1 MPELPEVE
9 TVVRSLRPFII
20 GRSLVQIEVFHPK
33 SFPNVNLRSAILNQP
48 IKDVKRRGK
57 MIEIS
62 WNNDYLLL
70 THLKMTGQLLFKG
83 KNKLA
88 GGGHPTKNIITL
100 PNSHTRVIY
109 TFDNHD
115 QLFFNDMRLFG
126 WQKILT
132 PTEEKIILQKLG
144 PDADD
149 KQITLDYLRQA
160 FSHTQRAIKQV
171 IMDNRLMVGIG
182 NIYAAEILFAA
193 GINPLTPAKRLTLE
207 QIKKMLSCQRDI
219 LQKAIAMRGTTFDG
233 RYVDAKG
240 EGGNYESQLQ
250 VYGRQGEPC
259 KHCGHLLVNSKIG
272 GRSSVWC
279 RHCQL

>member
-20 GRSLVQIEVFHPK
+20 GRSLVHIEVCHRK
-33 SFPNVNLRSAILNQP
+33 SFPGISLIPAILNQP
-48 IKDVKRRGK
+48 IRAVERRGK

-62 WNNDYLLL
+62 CGDYLLL
-70 THLKMTGQLLFKG
+70 THLKMTGQLLFKSG
-83 KNKLA
+83 QQLA
-88 GGGHPTKNIITL
+88 GGGHPSNNILTL
-100 PNSHTRVIY
+100 PNNHTRVIY
-109 TFDNHD
+109 TLDNQD

-132 PTEEKIILQKLG
+132 TAEVKNILQKLG

-149 KQITLDYLRQA
+149 QQITPEYLQQA
-160 FSHTQRAIKQV
+160 FSRTQRAIKQV
-171 IMDNRLMVGIG
+171 IMDNHLMVGIG

-193 GINPLTPAKRLTLE
+193 GINPLTPAKKLTMV
-207 QIKKMLSCQRDI
+207 QIKKILSCQRDI

-250 VYGRQGEPC
+250 VYGRDKQPC
-259 KHCGHLLVNSKIG
+259 KRCGRLLVNSKIG

-279 RHCQL
+279 RHCQQ